1 MEEETT
7 IVFFEFVKGGLAF
20 VGFISVSVVF
30 YSTSN
35 VRNALRTACNVM
47 LLQYL
52 SICWCFL
59 LLSFLQCTWPLRATV
74 HICTFCFHR

>member
-35 VRNALRTACNVM
+35 VRCV
-47 LLQYL
+47 LLQYYL
-52 SICWCFL
+52 LVFSSSFFSAVHLASQSHCAYFYFL
-59 LLSFLQCTWPLRATV
+59 FSQMKR
-74 HICTFCFHR
+74 

>member
-7 IVFFEFVKGGLAF
+7 IVFFEFVKVGLAF
-20 VGFISVSVVF
+20 GGFISVSVAF

-35 VRNALRTACNVM
+35 ARCV

-59 LLSFLQCTWPLRATV
+59 LHSILQCIWPLRATV
-74 HICTFCFHR
+74 HIFTFLFSQMKR

>member
-20 VGFISVSVVF
+20 VGFISISVVF

-35 VRNALRTACNVM
+35 VRCV

-74 HICTFCFHR
+74 HIFTFCFHR